1 MSFSGKLSWGL
12 ALVCLVLLGLS
23 RLSRRHRGWKILLR
37 IAQIGLAALVLGL
50 SAVEVWVIRAGHRD
64 ESAQPADAVIVLGA
78 GVNGTTPS
86 VALQTRIDAAERYLK
101 AHPGIPAVLSGG
113 QGPGEDISE
122 ARAMYN
128 ALTDRGIDPERLILE
143 EQSANTRQNLQN
155 SLALLPDD
163 YHKTVAIVTNDFHMG
178 RVRLLLKRRRTRQG
192 GAGAGKAAVVV
203 AQRQLLPAGEL
214 RRGERSG
221 GASSAGLK
229 KFEIFWKNVQQN
241 RCSNRLIGTGTK
253 TAPRGAEGEC
263 VYERRST
270 HYGNDNDQ
278 GTDLEAVGRYPAPC
292 GVLS

>member
-1 MSFSGKLSWGL
+1 
-12 ALVCLVLLGLS
+12 
-23 RLSRRHRGWKILLR
+23 
-37 IAQIGLAALVLGL
+37 
-50 SAVEVWVIRAGHRD
+50 
-64 ESAQPADAVIVLGA
+64 
-78 GVNGTTPS
+78 
-86 VALQTRIDAAERYLK
+86 
-101 AHPGIPAVLSGG
+101 
-113 QGPGEDISE
+113 
-122 ARAMYN
+122 MYD

-178 RVRLLLKRRRTRQG
+178 RVRLLLNA
-192 GAGAGKAAVVV
+192 AGPGRVVQVPAKLPVVV

-221 GASSAGLK
+221 GAASAGLK
-229 KFEIFWKNVQQN
+229 FLKIFWKNVQQN

-253 TAPRGAEGEC
+253 NAPRGAEGEC